1 MLRWTTGT
9 TWSQRNE
16 MDESPAEN
24 LRAQATESEVIEILK
39 TIRDPELPINIYDMG
54 LIYAVEVSSD
64 DMVTIRMT
72 LTTPMCPVAD
82 ILPAEV
88 ESKVRALGSVKDVK
102 VDLVWDPPWSP
113 DRMSEAA
120 RLEAGFF

>member
-1 MLRWTTGT
+1 
-9 TWSQRNE
+9 
-16 MDESPAEN
+16 
-24 LRAQATESEVIEILK
+24 
-39 TIRDPELPINIYDMG
+39 
-54 LIYAVEVSSD
+54 VSSD

>member
-1 MLRWTTGT
+1 
-9 TWSQRNE
+9 

-24 LRAQATESEVIEILK
+24 LRAQATKSEVIEVLK
-39 TIRDPELPINIYDMG
+39 TVRDPELPINIYEMG
-54 LIYAVEVSSD
+54 LIYAVDVTPD
-64 DMVTIRMT
+64 DVVTIRMT

-88 ESKVRALGSVKDVK
+88 ESKVRALGSVKDVT

>member
-1 MLRWTTGT
+1 
-9 TWSQRNE
+9 

-24 LRAQATESEVIEILK
+24 LRAQATESEVIEVLK

-54 LIYAVEVSSD
+54 LIYAVSSD

>member
-1 MLRWTTGT
+1 
-9 TWSQRNE
+9 
-16 MDESPAEN
+16 MDESPADN
-24 LRAQATESEVIEILK
+24 LKAQATRASVIEVLK

-54 LIYAVEVSSD
+54 LIYAVEVSPD
-64 DMVTIRMT
+64 DVVTIRMT

-82 ILPAEV
+82 VLPAEV
-88 ESKVRALGSVKDVK
+88 ETKIRALGSVKDVK

-120 RLEAGFF
+120 RLEAGFM